1 MTVSSIVPVNTYT
14 GNSTVKKFDFDFLIE
29 SENELIV
36 QHISEDNVITTLTLG
51 VDYSINEI
59 GNQNGSYIIF
69 PLETSSYN
77 ILKENEKITLMLTL
91 TIKQESEFKNSSYFN
106 LNILEWTFD
115 YIVRILQILSRK
127 IERCVKVGEGLS
139 SSPDELMDEL
149 NESKRIALN
158 AAQSAL
164 EYKEAAENN
173 KNESIE
179 YLVEYQ
185 QKVEE
190 FNNEYEE
197 CLQSIIE
204 SGIDTRSNIDL
215 TNLSETGEKH
225 FLNKSQTSNCVLEV
239 PQNVKI
245 ELNGEFLKVKSGT
258 KLYDASNN
266 SLILDLERSTTITYT
281 SAVACYVLI
290 KKTDLGI
297 FLISLTDP
305 KLKFNNNKVTYND
318 IECWLPL
325 GIVTRNVSG
334 KSTIDKIFNGIGYIK
349 NNNYLLPNVKML
361 ISHGYNSDGTYNNV
375 EYITNEVMISYHTFS
390 ANTIMFFR
398 KLSSGTFQTDNISKN
413 LYLGELN
420 YIPAIGSSFQW
431 YYNTQTRLWYSHE
444 AGETSWIQM
453 DYINLAVNTVEGTS
467 AIKSFQVVSYQDF
480 GKVLSN
486 TLCTKSPKIK
496 NYGITI
502 YGELTKS
509 DNVLSNFS
517 TSNYAIINANFEPGN
532 YTWEMNFLVTTGDNV
547 STEQE
552 ICADST
558 NSLEIELIN
567 SHFALEVNSGT
578 TNQGTY
584 TVLANT
590 TYYVKVQ
597 FTGSQYILSYSL
609 NGSLYTQDVT
619 VTSSTSYKGNSTL
632 YIGKD
637 INNNSAPWL
646 NTINLS
652 GCNILINNSQIWQGL
667 TATNN
672 VYPTAQNPAVVVDG
686 YINGTSGY
694 RVWSDGYCEQWG
706 YVLSVNKTT
715 TITLLKKMIDTNYSI
730 TCTGTEAT
738 GEKDNG
744 SMNAYNPTTTEFNIY
759 NTSDNVSNCYW
770 KATGYIS

>member
-69 PLETSSYN
+69 PLENSSYN

-149 NESKRIALN
+149 NESKRIAIS
-158 AAQSAL
+158 AAESAL
-164 EYKEAAENN
+164 ESQNIAEEN
-173 KNESIE
+173 KNDCIE
-179 YLVEYQ
+179 YLEEYN
-185 QKVEE
+185 QKVLD
-190 FNNEYEE
+190 FNKEYNE
-197 CLQSIIE
+197 CLQSIIDK
-204 SGIDTRSNIDL
+204 GIDTRCDL
-215 TNLSETGEKH
+215 DLSNLSETGEKH
-225 FLNKSQTSNCVLEV
+225 FINKTQISNCVLEV
-239 PQNVKI
+239 PQDIKL

-266 SLILDLERSTTITYT
+266 LLILDIERSTTITYT

-325 GIVTRNVSG
+325 GIVTRNISG

-361 ISHGYNSDGTYNNV
+361 IAHGYNQDGTYNNV

-398 KLSSGTFQTDNISKN
+398 KLSSGNLQIDNIAQSS
-413 LYLGELN
+413 YLGELN
-420 YIPAIGSSFQW
+420 YIPALGSSFQW
-431 YYNTQTRLWYSHE
+431 YYNTVNRLWYSHE
-444 AGETSWIQM
+444 AGESSWIQT
-453 DYINLAVNTVEGTS
+453 DYINLATNKSDETS
-467 AIKSFQVVSYQDF
+467 NIEALQVVSYQDF

-486 TLCTKSPKIK
+486 TLCIKSPDVK
-496 NYGITI
+496 NHGFAI
-502 YGELTKS
+502 YGELS
-509 DNVLSNFS
+509 SYDNVLSNFS
-517 TSNYAIINANFEPGN
+517 TSNYAIIHAKFEPEN
-532 YTWEMNFLVTTGDNV
+532 YSWEMNFIIGTSANVTT
-547 STEQE
+547 TQE
-552 ICADST
+552 ICSDST
-558 NSLEIELIN
+558 NSLEIEITN
-567 SHFALEVNSGT
+567 GHFALEVNSGSSV
-578 TNQGTY
+578 QGTY
-584 TVLANT
+584 NVLPSTV
-590 TYYVKVQ
+590 YYIKVQ
-597 FTGSQYILSYSL
+597 FTGTQYILSYSL
-609 NGSLYTQDVT
+609 DGLSYIQDVV
-619 VTSSTSYKGNSTL
+619 VTNSESYRGANLL

-637 INNNSAPWL
+637 VNNNSEPWL
-646 NTINLS
+646 GTMNITGFNIIVN
-652 GCNILINNSQIWQGL
+652 NILIWQGNPPI
-667 TATNN
+667 TNI
-672 VYPTAQNPAVVVDG
+672 YPTSKSPAAVVES
-686 YINGTSGY
+686 YINSASGY

-706 YVLSVNKTT
+706 NV
-715 TITLLKKMIDTNYSI
+715 TISGFTISLLKSYVDTNYNIVLGAYTSGGLSGNQSGGWKDKTRSSFYLQYGSCNGFDWK
-730 TCTGTEAT
+730 TC
-738 GEKDNG
+738 
-744 SMNAYNPTTTEFNIY
+744 
-759 NTSDNVSNCYW
+759 
-770 KATGYIS
+770 GYIK